1 MNNNAVKKTAYDKLA
16 TKHNAIDIS
25 AFVLKTEYNTDK
37 SGLEKKINDAE
48 KGIPDTR
55 GFVAKMDYNPK
66 ISEISSKISSINSL
80 ATNSALNAFKNKV
93 FNVISLVK
101 KLTDYDAKIADIEN
115 KYIATADYHKFSK
128 DILAERIKN
137 IS

>member
-16 TKHNAIDIS
+16 TKNNAIDIS

-37 SGLEKKINDAE
+37 SGLEKINYAD
-48 KGIPDTR
+48 KDIPDTR
-55 GFVAKMDYNPK
+55 GFVEKMDYNPK
-66 ISEISSKISSINSL
+66 ISEISGKISSINSL
-80 ATNSALNAFKNKV
+80 ATNSALNSFKNKV
-93 FNVISLVK
+93 SNVISLVK

-115 KYIATADYHKFSK
+115 KYITTADYHKFTK

>member
-16 TKHNAIDIS
+16 TKNNAIDIS
-25 AFVLKTEYNTDK
+25 AFVLKTECNTDK
-37 SGLEKKINDAE
+37 SGLEKKINYAD
-48 KGIPDTR
+48 KDIPDTR
-55 GFVAKMDYNPK
+55 GFVEKMDYNP
-66 ISEISSKISSINSL
+66 ISGKISSINSL
-80 ATNSALNAFKNKV
+80 ATNSALNSFKNKV
-93 FNVISLVK
+93 SNVISLVK

-115 KYIATADYHKFSK
+115 KYITTADYHKFTK